1 LSQDRTLDYVFSW
14 EKMLAMQG
22 NTAPYLQYAVAR
34 IHSIFRKAQVSP
46 TQILTTHYQPKT
58 DSERSLARK
67 FLFFPGVIKQTTK
80 ELKPHFLGCYLFE
93 LATEFSSFYNQ
104 SKVMVEEE
112 EIKTL
117 RLILC
122 ARSLIILQIGM
133 DILGIETLEEM

>member
-1 LSQDRTLDYVFSW
+1 
-14 EKMLAMQG
+14 M
-22 NTAPYLQYAVAR
+22 
-34 IHSIFRKAQVSP
+34 
-46 TQILTTHYQPKT
+46 
-58 DSERSLARK
+58 
-67 FLFFPGVIKQTTK
+67 IKQTTK